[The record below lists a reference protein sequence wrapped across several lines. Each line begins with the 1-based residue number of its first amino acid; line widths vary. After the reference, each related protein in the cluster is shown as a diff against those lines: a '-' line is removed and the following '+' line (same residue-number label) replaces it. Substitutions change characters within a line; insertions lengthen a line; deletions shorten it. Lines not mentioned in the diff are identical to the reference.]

1 MMGCD
6 MVWDD
11 VMYGCGCGG
20 ARARE
25 TTEIDV
31 DASWPRAYCL
41 RICMYVC
48 MYVRARRRGGTK
60 HPRLKYLADR
70 ARDDGD

>member
-1 MMGCD
+1 MGVD
-6 MVWDD
+6 A
-11 VMYGCGCGG
+11 G
-20 ARARE
+20 ALSAHE

-41 RICMYVC
+41 RICMY
-48 MYVRARRRGGTK
+48 TK